1 VILKKSTAEHSVAPA
16 PADPVA
22 ARVNALKHQLGLGP
36 KVRLGILTQFYP
48 PDYAATGQL
57 IEELAQNLGE
67 LGLEVQIFTGQ
78 PGYAFN
84 TATAPTAET
93 QKQVRV
99 RRSQTSRLWP
109 HRIRGRAINGLL
121 FTLRAIVRVMTPWR
135 KLDLLLITTEPPYLN
150 VLGLLASKVL
160 GIPYICLMYDLY
172 PDVAVALKVL
182 SPRHWLVRFW
192 TFLNRQIWQ
201 EAQAL
206 IVLSSTMRDR
216 ITAHCPQV
224 ASKIAIIHSWSDPTL
239 IQPRAKTQNWF
250 AQQYH
255 LDRKFTVLYSGNM
268 GRCHDVQTLLETVKE
283 LRHEPIQF
291 VFIGSGAKY
300 PQLQAAIAAVN
311 LTNCLFLPYQD
322 KKVLPYSLTACDVAL
337 VSIEQGLEGLVV
349 PSKLYGSLAA
359 GRPIAA
365 ICEEHSYLRE
375 ILSNGHCGQ
384 AFCNRDSLGLAQ
396 FLRYLSKNP
405 SRAAEM
411 GRNGFQYL
419 KHYFTPQQIAY
430 LYGHVIY
437 QCLEAKTL
445 GKTLDFART
454 MPQPGILPTYLRSGS
469 AGAALPMLP
478 LAAAVPSSAPSPS
491 NGSVLPY
498 PSSAHSIGATG
509 ARTETSMGA
518 LGDRTENGTEQGT
531 EPKPSRAESSPPSP
545 VAPGSSQSPLPTG
558 QSGPEQGPLPN
569 SSQPAEVQTEVRAEA
584 RAEVQPPTTIA
595 PQTLETP
602 PTP

>member
-1 VILKKSTAEHSVAPA
+1 M
-16 PADPVA
+16 
-22 ARVNALKHQLGLGP
+22 VNALKQQVGLGP

-135 KLDLLLITTEPPYLN
+135 KFDILLITTEPPYLN
-150 VLGLLASKVL
+150 VLGLLASKIL

-216 ITAHCPQV
+216 ITDHCPQV

-250 AQQYH
+250 AQQHH

-300 PQLQAAIAAVN
+300 PQLQAAVAAVN

-337 VSIEQGLEGLVV
+337 VSIEQGMEGLVV

-375 ILSNGHCGQ
+375 ILNNGHCGQ

-430 LYGHVIY
+430 LYGHVIH

-445 GKTLDFART
+445 GKTLNFART
-454 MPQPGILPTYLRSGS
+454 MPQPGILPAHLRSGP
-469 AGAALPMLP
+469 AGVPPSVLP
-478 LAAAVPSSAPSPS
+478 LAAAVQSSAPSPS
-491 NGSVLPY
+491 HGSFLPY
-498 PSSAHSIGATG
+498 PSSAYSVGVAAAAANGVAIGVTDGAAGAAG
-509 ARTETSMGA
+509 ARTESSVGA
-518 LGDRTENGTEQGT
+518 TEGRTEN
-531 EPKPSRAESSPPSP
+531 RAEP
-545 VAPGSSQSPLPTG
+545 
-558 QSGPEQGPLPN
+558 
-569 SSQPAEVQTEVRAEA
+569 RM
-584 RAEVQPPTTIA
+584 
-595 PQTLETP
+595 ET
-602 PTP
+602 